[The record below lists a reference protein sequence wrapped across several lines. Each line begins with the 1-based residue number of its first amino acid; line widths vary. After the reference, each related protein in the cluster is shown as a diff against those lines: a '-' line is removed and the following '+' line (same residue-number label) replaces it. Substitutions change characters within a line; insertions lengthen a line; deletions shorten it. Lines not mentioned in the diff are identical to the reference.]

1 MSNLKE
7 VLKEINAA
15 IQAAKSRGCETC
27 HKSIG
32 RSPDL
37 MMNNRDAGSCWQ
49 CRRLSN
55 WEWRGFKD
63 MRYDGDDWVE
73 QLKETATVKGY
84 DVYSVE
90 TGKKVIAKHVRP
102 HYTVWKQT
110 TVHKRIKASARRSR
124 RIFKQ
129 YLRTG
134 SLRLLKAAER
144 KVTSWDFD

>member
-1 MSNLKE
+1 MSDYEEIEAEVKE
-7 VLKEINAA
+7 
-15 IQAAKSRGCETC
+15 AKKLGCETC
-27 HKSIG
+27 SKAVG
-32 RSPDL
+32 RSPAL
-37 MMNNRDAGSCWQ
+37 MMNHDDADSCWQ

-55 WEWRGFKD
+55 WEWKGFKN
-63 MRYDGDDWVE
+63 MRYDGDDWIERLE
-73 QLKETATVKGY
+73 QTAIDKRY

-90 TGKKVIAKHVRP
+90 TGQKVIAKSVKP

-144 KVTSWDFD
+144 KITSWDFD